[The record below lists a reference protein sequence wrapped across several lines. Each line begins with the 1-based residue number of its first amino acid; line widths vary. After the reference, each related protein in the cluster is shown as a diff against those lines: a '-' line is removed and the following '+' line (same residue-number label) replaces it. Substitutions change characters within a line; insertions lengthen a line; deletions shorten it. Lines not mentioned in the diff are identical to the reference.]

1 MSRKEVL
8 MNYVK
13 EDIARG
19 SNPSLKEDDD
29 LFNAGILDSLG
40 ILRMVAFIEEQFGIR
55 VPDEDVVY
63 ENFNSIETLS
73 DYLDNLDNK
82 DS

>member
-1 MSRKEVL
+1 MSRKELL
-8 MNYVK
+8 MDFVK

-19 SNPSLKEDDD
+19 RMPLLMEDDD

-40 ILRMVAFIEEQFGIR
+40 VLQMVAFIENRFEIQ

-63 ENFNSIETLS
+63 ENFSNIEVLFNC
-73 DYLDNLDNK
+73 LDSLDRNRH
-82 DS
+82 

>member
-1 MSRKEVL
+1 MSRKELL
-8 MNYVK
+8 MEYVK

-19 SNPSLKEDDD
+19 GAPMLKEDDD

-40 ILRMVAFIEEQFGIR
+40 ILRMVSFIEEQFGIR

-63 ENFNSIETLS
+63 ENFSSIETLS
-73 DYLDNLDNK
+73 NYLNGLDS
-82 DS
+82 DRP